1 MTAIKKV
8 SETDKY
14 ELSPELMT
22 GSDALS
28 RYTAVRSRKTLNQA
42 RPVGLDTLHT
52 IRRKVELINRLIDLH
67 PQLESLTDKSI
78 HENKIVVHEL
88 LLLHEEVAGMIQ
100 SVPNM
105 PSPEEVYDMFEKDM
119 EAQVALENK
128 AKAEMVREMGVPTT
142 TGGLSKL
149 IEFWNIESKNPIEL
163 AVCHAKLWMIWFEM
177 VVWEVKRDSGVD
189 SPDYDHVTR
198 EEITDLMESLT
209 TAEYNQCWKVST
221 TFGLSAPKAPP
232 VLVTAQ
238 EAADVED
245 DLQDASM
252 TLLEQGME
260 IPEYM
265 QNFMSSVGAVSTLVT
280 KLTKDVDFHRQLSN
294 HALKVMNS
302 FHVSDE
308 EFNRL
313 ADEFYDMVKTELT
326 N

>member
-28 RYTAVRSRKTLNQA
+28 RYTAVRSRNTLNQA
-42 RPVGLDTLHT
+42 RPVGLDTLHL
-52 IRRKVELINRLIDLH
+52 IRKRTERIQRLIDLH
-67 PQLESLTDKSI
+67 PKLEHSADKPVQ
-78 HENKIVVHEL
+78 ENAIIVHEL
-88 LLLHEEVAGMIQ
+88 FLLYEKVAGMIQ

-105 PSPEEVYDMFEKDM
+105 PSPEEVHDMFEKEM

-128 AKAEMVREMGVPTT
+128 AKAEMIRKMGVPTT

-149 IEFWNIESKNPIEL
+149 MEFWNIESKNPVEL

-198 EEITDLMESLT
+198 EEMTELMESLT
-209 TAEYNQCWKVST
+209 TAEYNQCWKIST

-265 QNFMSSVGAVSTLVT
+265 QNFMSSVGAVSTFVT

-294 HALKVMNS
+294 HTLKVMNS

-308 EFNRL
+308 EYNRL
-313 ADEFYDMVKTELT
+313 ADEFYEMVKAGIT